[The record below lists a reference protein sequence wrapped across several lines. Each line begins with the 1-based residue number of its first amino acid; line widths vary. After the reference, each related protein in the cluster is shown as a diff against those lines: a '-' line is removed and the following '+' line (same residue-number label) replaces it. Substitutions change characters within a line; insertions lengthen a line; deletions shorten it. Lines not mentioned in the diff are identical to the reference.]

1 MKVKVKDIA
10 QAAGVSTTAVSLVL
24 NGKPSRLSEATKE
37 KIIRIARELAFQNE
51 YSLQSASHKKVQTLG
66 LILPSIREPFY
77 LRLAEEIERRAYNM
91 GYTVLTSFC
100 ENDLRRCCAAVE
112 GVAMK
117 NVDGI
122 LFVAPSTSEKDDQ
135 LTKILKVLLQNAIPM
150 VLIDRAVYSVFC
162 DFVTSDNKYG
172 GKAATLY
179 LAEQGH
185 EKIGCLCGP
194 QNIYTARKRFQGY
207 REGLASVKQ
216 EFREDCI
223 YYGDLTA
230 ESGKAGA
237 ERLYERG
244 CTAIFVANDL
254 MTEGAVAFA
263 REHGLSIPKELAIVG
278 YDGTAFGVPCVQQNV
293 ALIAEKAV
301 DLVLE
306 QISEGPGKTPS
317 RNFYITPVLSGAD

>member
-77 LRLAEEIERRAYNM
+77 LRLAEEIEGRAYNM

-135 LTKILKVLLQNAIPM
+135 LTKILKVLLQNNVPM

-207 REGLASVKQ
+207 REGLASVKR

-223 YYGDLTA
+223 YYGSLTA

-263 REHGLSIPKELAIVG
+263 RERGLSIPKELAIVG

-306 QISEGPGKTPS
+306 QISEGPEKTPS
-317 RNFYITPVLSGAD
+317 RNFYITPVLSGTD